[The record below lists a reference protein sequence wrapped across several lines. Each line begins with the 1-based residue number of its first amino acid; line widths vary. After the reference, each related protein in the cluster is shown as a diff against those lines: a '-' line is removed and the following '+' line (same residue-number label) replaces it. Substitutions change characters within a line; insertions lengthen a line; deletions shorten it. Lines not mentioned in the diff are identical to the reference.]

1 MRLPVR
7 QSTVERPMQESAGIF
22 QFGTAQ
28 LMPSVEA
35 LTLAGAIASATGAP
49 LGDPEFDVHTWLRER
64 FVALGCPEDNAV
76 PFTGHALQSAL
87 YGYKSGQTRKLILR
101 ALDNLTRAFV
111 TIPGFDARRGVLDP
125 DAVSRRL
132 RLLEGV
138 VEHGFYERFVAAR
151 ACGKAP
157 SPGDFASLGSQ
168 RGDVTLV
175 ALLPTWS
182 ARALRA
188 GLGAPLD
195 LDAQR
200 ELAGVAKRLWV
211 QLDAQPFVGDGNER
225 EVFVL
230 DLDAAAYAAI
240 GFHHRRPTDRRRY
253 LANALARICDVDPT
267 YLAEHTRVETHPT
280 RKGIHLLTVSRCT
293 GSTRQQRLHQRHLRR
308 TSNREQPLAHQEALA
323 AE

>member
-1 MRLPVR
+1 
-7 QSTVERPMQESAGIF
+7 MQESAGIF

-138 VEHGFYERFVAAR
+138 VEHGFYERFAAAR
-151 ACGKAP
+151 ALGQAP
-157 SPGDFASLGSQ
+157 RPGDFAHLGSQ

-182 ARALRA
+182 ARALRL

-211 QLDAQPFVGDGNER
+211 QLDAQPFTTVASDR
-225 EVFVL
+225 EVFTIEL
-230 DLDAAAYAAI
+230 DTTAYAAL
-240 GFHHRRPTDRRRY
+240 GFHHSRPTDRRRY
-253 LANALARICDVDPT
+253 LTAALARICDVDPS
-267 YLAEHTRVETHPT
+267 YLADHTRVELHPT
-280 RKGIHLLTVSRCT
+280 NRGVHLLTVTRCT
-293 GSTRQQRLHQRHLRR
+293 GLARQQRLHLRHLRR
-308 TSNREQPLAHQEALA
+308 AAKRERLPDQESLPM
-323 AE
+323 